1 MHNRTP
7 EVLYQNLRGTIR
19 LYHGSKSGIQG
30 PIRPASRANTDFGKG
45 FYMSPKPDSPK
56 ALIATHKNPTLY
68 ELSVNLSGI
77 KCVRVSGVTWALLVA
92 YNRGKLE
99 RFKGTK
105 FYEQIA
111 DITLNQ
117 DMVVGPIADD
127 RMYDAL
133 TEFFNNRITDYT
145 MLECMQQLRLG
156 DQRVAKTNKAC
167 DPSHIQIV
175 SATTFTPDELQAIQL
190 RAEKA
195 RDIANRDAEEC
206 IRAFFKKKYRPGY
219 LLDEIM
225 EGENHDELELT
236 PNPTL

>member
-145 MLECMQQLRLG
+145 MLECMQKLRLG
-156 DQRVAKTNKAC
+156 DQRVRPEPHSNRVSHHVHSGRT
-167 DPSHIQIV
+167 PSNSTARRKGQRHREQRRGGV
-175 SATTFTPDELQAIQL
+175 HPRVLQ
-190 RAEKA
+190 EKIPA
-195 RDIANRDAEEC
+195 RLPAR
-206 IRAFFKKKYRPGY
+206 R
-219 LLDEIM
+219 
-225 EGENHDELELT
+225 NHGGRESR
-236 PNPTL
+236 